1 MILDMILRF
10 LEGRLDGE
18 EAEPHKEGTTEE
30 APLAASPPRPRSQPS
45 HNLPPLPEKPEF
57 LDEEAERFLA
67 EVVTP
72 LWAYFNSQGLLE
84 VTYELVRILDEHRSC
99 PSVVQTLK
107 RHDADAALDVW

>member
-1 MILDMILRF
+1 M
-10 LEGRLDGE
+10 
-18 EAEPHKEGTTEE
+18 
-30 APLAASPPRPRSQPS
+30 
-45 HNLPPLPEKPEF
+45 
-57 LDEEAERFLA
+57 EAERFLA

-72 LWAYFNSQGLLE
+72 RWADFNSQGLLE